1 MLNKLTKNQV
11 YLILFTGFMLMFLS
25 SSVKNVFQVWF
36 VDICNSFGITRSEFS
51 FSGTTFMLVTGIG
64 SWIAGILSDRIGASR
79 TILVGCFFIAV
90 SFIGAALIANFYS
103 FVALYGGVAALAL
116 AAIQYVPMGVLV
128 DQTFSGK
135 NKGIAYA
142 LLVNGTGLGF
152 VILSP
157 IWVYLNLSYSWQ
169 EVYMV
174 VGCVFLLLILPMVYF
189 TLPRDDTPKQKT
201 SDQRF
206 SSRREMW
213 VDTLSQPA
221 FWFIVLSFFGC
232 GVNMAFID
240 IHFVPMMQDANT
252 TPSVTGLALSVLG
265 VLEMVGGFVAGWL
278 TGRMKPA
285 LLLSG
290 FYALRAVSGWFLMNA
305 TDEFTLIAFSAMFG
319 MTYLG
324 TVIVTSLFCLSF
336 FGAENKA
343 SVFGLVFFIHQ
354 IGAALSTWAGAYIF
368 DSYGNYTYAVAIA
381 VGFSILSALLALGL
395 FTQKSEPASQS
406 A

>member
-1 MLNKLTKNQV
+1 MLNKLTRNQV

-51 FSGTTFMLVTGIG
+51 FSGTTFMLVTGVG
-64 SWIAGILSDRIGASR
+64 SWIAGILSDRIGASP
-79 TILVGCFFIAV
+79 
-90 SFIGAALIANFYS
+90 
-103 FVALYGGVAALAL
+103 L

-135 NKGIAYA
+135 NKGIVYA

-152 VILSP
+152 VLLSP
-157 IWVYLNLSYSWQ
+157 IWVHLNLSYSWQ
-169 EVYMV
+169 QVYMA
-174 VGCVFLLLILPMVYF
+174 VGCVFLLLVLPMVYF
-189 TLPRDDTPKQKT
+189 TLPKDDASEQKT
-201 SDQRF
+201 NGQRF
-206 SSRREMW
+206 SSRRKMW
-213 VDTLSQPA
+213 TDTLSQPA
-221 FWFIVLSFFGC
+221 FWFIALSFFGC

-252 TPSVTGLALSVLG
+252 APSVTGLALSVLRA
-265 VLEMVGGFVAGWL
+265 LEMVGGFIAGWL

-290 FYALRAVSGWFLMNA
+290 FYALRAVSGWLLMNA
-305 TDEFTLIAFSAMFG
+305 TDEFTLIAFSAIFG

-336 FGAENKA
+336 FGVENKA

-354 IGAALSTWAGAYIF
+354 IGAALSTWAGARIF
-368 DSYGNYTYAVAIA
+368 DSYGNYIYAVAIA

-395 FTQKSEPASQS
+395 ITQRSELVPQS
-406 A
+406 TTTEV

>member
-1 MLNKLTKNQV
+1 MLNKPTKRQV

-36 VDICNSFGITRSEFS
+36 IDICNSFGITRSEFS

-64 SWIAGILSDRIGASR
+64 SWIAGVLSDRIGASR
-79 TILVGCFFIAV
+79 TILVGCFFIAM
-90 SFIGAALIANFYS
+90 SFIGSALVANFYF

-116 AAIQYVPMGVLV
+116 AAMQYVPMGVLV
-128 DQTFSGK
+128 DQSFSGK

-169 EVYMV
+169 EVYIAL
-174 VGCVFLLLILPMVYF
+174 GCVFLLLILPMVYF
-189 TLPRDDTPKQKT
+189 TLPRDDAPKQET
-201 SDQRF
+201 NEQRF

-213 VDTLSQPA
+213 LHTLSQPA
-221 FWFIVLSFFGC
+221 FWFIALSFFGC

-252 TPSVTGLALSVLG
+252 APSVTGLALSVLG
-265 VLEMVGGFVAGWL
+265 ALEMIGGFIAGWL
-278 TGRMKPA
+278 TGRVKPA

-290 FYALRAVSGWFLMNA
+290 FYALRAVSGWLLMNA
-305 TDEFTLIAFSAMFG
+305 TDEFTLIVFSAIFG

-324 TVIVTSLFCLSF
+324 TVIVTSLFCLNF

-354 IGAALSTWAGAYIF
+354 IGAALSTWAGARIF
-368 DSYGNYTYAVAIA
+368 DAYGNYTYAVAIA

-395 FTQKSEPASQS
+395 FTQKSEPVPEST
-406 A
+406 

>member
-1 MLNKLTKNQV
+1 MTSKLTKNRI
-11 YLILFTGFMLMFLS
+11 YLIIFTGFMLMFLS

-36 VDICNSFGITRSEFS
+36 VDICTSFGITRSEFS
-51 FSGTTFMLVTGIG
+51 FSGTAFMLVTGVG

-79 TILVGCFFIAV
+79 TILIGCFFIAM
-90 SFIGAALIANFYS
+90 SFIGSALVANFYF
-103 FVALYGGVAALAL
+103 FVAMYGGVAALAL

-135 NKGIAYA
+135 NKGIVYA

-157 IWVYLNLSYSWQ
+157 LWVHLNLSYSWQ
-169 EVYMV
+169 QVYIV
-174 VGCVFLLLILPMVYF
+174 VGCVFLLLVLPMVYF
-189 TLPRDDTPKQKT
+189 TLPKDDTPKQKT
-201 SDQRF
+201 NDQRF

-213 VDTLSQPA
+213 INTLSQPA
-221 FWFIVLSFFGC
+221 FWFIAMSFFGC

-252 TPSVTGLALSVLG
+252 APTVTGLALSILG
-265 VLEMVGGFVAGWL
+265 ALEMVGGFVAGWL

-290 FYALRAVSGWFLMNA
+290 FYALRAVSGWLLMNA
-305 TDEFTLIAFSAMFG
+305 TDEFTLIAFSAIFG

-354 IGAALSTWAGAYIF
+354 IGAALSTWAGAHIF

-395 FTQKSEPASQS
+395 FTQGQKATGYL
-406 A
+406 